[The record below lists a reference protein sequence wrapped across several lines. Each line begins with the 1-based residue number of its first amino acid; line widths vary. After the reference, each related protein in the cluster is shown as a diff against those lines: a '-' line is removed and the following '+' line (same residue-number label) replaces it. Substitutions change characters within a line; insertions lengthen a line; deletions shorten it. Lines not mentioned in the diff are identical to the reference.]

1 LGLHLSVVLA
11 VSVSW
16 SDVPYGVYLALLGL
30 ALFMTGIWLWRRY
43 QTD

>member
-1 LGLHLSVVLA
+1 VLA

-30 ALFMTGIWLWRRY
+30 ALFMTGIWLWRRR
-43 QTD
+43 QRS